1 VKSWQRIVPK
11 NAAVEVFASGSRA
24 GALSRSDLEGDSFL
38 FDYLDGCPAA
48 DAISLLMPVV
58 RDQYLSTGG
67 LLPVFEMNLPEGA
80 LLEKLQLLFAK
91 AVPHFD
97 DLELLAIVGQ
107 SQIGRLRYARPGIM
121 PGDVPAQSLREIL
134 TYSGTEDLFKDL
146 VSQYATYSGISGL
159 QPKVL
164 LRAAETHLP
173 RTTHLGA
180 THIVKSFNPKE
191 YPELAANEF
200 FCMRAALHAGIP
212 VPKFQLS
219 ENRQILAIERFDLRP
234 EGSYLGVEDFC
245 VLNGLR
251 SHGRYEGSYERIAKR
266 IEQFVSPAGLRP
278 AQEQFFSMLALSC
291 AIENGDAHLKNFA
304 VLYEHAEAEVRLAP
318 AYDVL
323 CTTPYV
329 PRDSLALTL
338 AGSKQF
344 PDRKTLLAFARQACS
359 LSDAQA
365 AGLLEKVAGG
375 IASSIEEIRRY
386 TAEHRDFGRAGERFI
401 ETFERGITRSIRP

>member
-1 VKSWQRIVPK
+1 MPK
-11 NAAVEVFASGSRA
+11 NAAVEVFASGNRA

-38 FDYLDGCPAA
+38 FDYTDGCPAA

-67 LLPVFEMNLPEGA
+67 LLPIFEMNLPEGA

-107 SQIGRLRYARPGIM
+107 SQIGRLRYARPGTL
-121 PGDVPAQSLREIL
+121 PGDVPTQSLREIL

-146 VSQYATYSGISGL
+146 VNQYATYSGISGL

-173 RTTHLGA
+173 RATHLGA

-212 VPKFQLS
+212 IPEIELS

-234 EGSYLGVEDFC
+234 DGSYLGVEDFC
-245 VLNGLR
+245 ALNGLR
-251 SHGRYEGSYERIAKR
+251 SHGRYEGSYEKIAKR
-266 IEQFVSPAGLRP
+266 LEQFVSPAALRA

-304 VLYEHAEAEVRLAP
+304 VLYEHAESEVSFAP

-323 CTTPYV
+323 STTPYL

-344 PDRKTLLAFARQACS
+344 PERQTLLAFARQACG
-359 LSDAQA
+359 LNDAKA
-365 AGLLEKVAGG
+365 TELLEKVAAGV
-375 IASSIEEIRRY
+375 ASSIEEIRRY
-386 TAEHRDFGRAGERFI
+386 VAAHRDFERTGEHLI
-401 ETFERGITRSIRP
+401 KTFERGIARSIRPA